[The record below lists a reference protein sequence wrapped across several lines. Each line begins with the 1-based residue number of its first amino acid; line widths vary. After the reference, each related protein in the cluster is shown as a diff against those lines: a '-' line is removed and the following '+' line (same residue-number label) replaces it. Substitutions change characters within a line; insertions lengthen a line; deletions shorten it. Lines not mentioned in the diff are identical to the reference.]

1 MSRGHGTNK
10 LLQVW
15 VSKEDYDKL
24 EVFLDK
30 FSAGD
35 TDAERRRNFF
45 HWLAEYT
52 EGLDQRL
59 LDLRLQKKLDEQRA
73 KKFHC
78 LRGVV
83 ADWQL
88 NRPDLREAFCSAC
101 RQRHSRDYE
110 ICQRRRKP
118 ENK

>member
-1 MSRGHGTNK
+1 VSRGHGKNK

-15 VSKEDYDKL
+15 LSKEDYDKL

-35 TDAERRRNFF
+35 TDAERRKNFF
-45 HWLAEYT
+45 HWLAQQT
-52 EGLDQRL
+52 ENLDQTIL
-59 LDLRLQKKLDEQRA
+59 ALRLKEAEDKRKAQE
-73 KKFHC
+73 FHC

-88 NRPDLREAFCSAC
+88 KKPDLREAFCSAC

-118 ENK
+118 